1 MILKIQLC
9 YTRLIVSAPEVRRV
23 EYLEETRGKPMR
35 TGRLFSRASGMVVS
49 ILLVSAVGAVELQ
62 AAQFTADL
70 IQSMDLMMTTG
81 RVYVSD
87 ARYRM
92 DLQTPVGPD
101 VVVIVDQAANLTK
114 VLFPMYKTYMEIPSN
129 DHMSLMND
137 PFQAAEYMLT
147 QYSLEEMGSETI
159 AGYSCSKQLILS
171 KSEYGDS
178 QIMNRWV
185 CEELGFP
192 LKLEMLMQ
200 EDTFTELSG
209 IKIEP
214 VNESM
219 FQVPADFEK
228 TTWED
233 IVGRRE
239 GDPDLAAKAE
249 AYEKTRLI
257 KTKVSTRM
265 SPEHE
270 RHVLIREG
278 VEVRVKSEVAY
289 DKPFEAAACTY
300 DEPVSFTFAEDMRPD
315 LIVSGTGE
323 GAEASLDLTF
333 VGQRPVVLATLEE
346 YFVNGGGKS
355 WTINDA
361 YERLSIRFTADIE
374 EGSQGSNVQGELSVG
389 TGGWQDR
396 KTDTVELEL
405 ADGQVKS
412 FEFSKAD
419 DITELGFSIN
429 TGRVRVQYIVDH
441 RTGTLESSPFPGKQ

>member
-1 MILKIQLC
+1 M
-9 YTRLIVSAPEVRRV
+9 
-23 EYLEETRGKPMR
+23 EYLEGTRGKPMKAR
-35 TGRLFSRASGMVVS
+35 RWFRRASGVVVS
-49 ILLVSAVGAVELQ
+49 ILLLSAVGIVELQ

-70 IQSMDLMMTTG
+70 IQSMDLMMTKG
-81 RVYVSD
+81 RIHVSD
-87 ARYRM
+87 SRYRM

-114 VLFPMYKTYMEIPSN
+114 VLFPMYKAYMEIPSN

-137 PFQAAEYMLT
+137 PFQAAENMLT
-147 QYSLEEMGSETI
+147 QYSLEEIGSETI
-159 AGYSCSKQLILS
+159 AGYSCAKQLILS

-178 QIMNRWV
+178 KIMNRWF
-185 CEELGFP
+185 CQELGFP

-209 IKIEP
+209 IKEEP

-233 IVGRRE
+233 LVGRRE
-239 GDPDLAAKAE
+239 GDPDLATKAE

-278 VEVRVKSEVAY
+278 VEVRVKSEPAY
-289 DKPFEAAACTY
+289 DKPFKLYVIPYKNGNALKEAAACTY
-300 DEPVSFTFAEDMRPD
+300 DEPVSFTLAEDMRPD
-315 LIVSGTGE
+315 LIVAGTGE

-346 YFVNGGGKS
+346 YLVTGGGKS

-374 EGSQGSNVQGELSVG
+374 EGSKSSNVRGEFDVG
-389 TGGWQDR
+389 TGGWQER
-396 KTDTVELEL
+396 KTDTFELEL
-405 ADGQVKS
+405 ADGEVKS

-419 DITELGFSIN
+419 DITELGFRIN

-441 RTGTLESSPFPGKQ
+441 RTGTPESFPFLGKP

>member
-1 MILKIQLC
+1 M
-9 YTRLIVSAPEVRRV
+9 RVRRWF
-23 EYLEETRGKPMR
+23 RQ
-35 TGRLFSRASGMVVS
+35 ASGAMVS
-49 ILLVSAVGAVELQ
+49 ILLLSGVGAVELQ
-62 AAQFTADL
+62 AAQFSADL

-101 VVVIVDQAANLTK
+101 VVVIVDQAAKLTK
-114 VLFPMYKTYMEIPSN
+114 VLFPMYKAYMEIPSN
-129 DHMSLMND
+129 DQMSLMND
-137 PFQAAEYMLT
+137 PFQAAEFMLT
-147 QYSLEEMGSETI
+147 NYSLEEMGSETI
-159 AGYSCSKQLILS
+159 AGYSCTKQLILS

-178 QIMNRWV
+178 QIMNRWF

-209 IKIEP
+209 IKEEP
-214 VNESM
+214 VDESM

-233 IVGRRE
+233 IAGRGE
-239 GDPDLAAKAE
+239 ADPDLAAKAE
-249 AYEKTRLI
+249 AYEKTRLV
-257 KTKVSTRM
+257 KTKLSTRM

-270 RHVLIREG
+270 MHILIREG
-278 VEVRVKSEVAY
+278 VEVRVKSDRAF
-289 DKPFEAAACTY
+289 DKPFRLYVIPYKNGKALKEAAACTY
-300 DEPVSFTFAEDMRPD
+300 DEPVSFTLVEDMRPD

-323 GAEASLDLTF
+323 GGDASLDLTF

-346 YFVNGGGKS
+346 YFTTGGKS
-355 WTINDA
+355 WTINDP
-361 YERLSIRFTADIE
+361 YERLSIRFTAVIE
-374 EGSQGSNVQGELSVG
+374 EGSKSLNVRGELSVS
-389 TGGWQDR
+389 TGGWDEG
-396 KTDTVELEL
+396 KTDSFELEL

-419 DITELGFSIN
+419 DVTELSFMIK

-441 RTGTLESSPFPGKQ
+441 RAGTLESPPFPGKQ